1 MHDFTAHCL
10 DKNPNARLSPAE
22 LLKHPFLER
31 ARDNIYMAHRLLG
44 AAPQQQLRS
53 TRSFAVFSDGTPR
66 ASEVR
71 ASTVMADTG
80 VRGIIGPTLPPIVK
94 HHTST
99 QWCLHE
105 SEERVA
111 RRLAAA

>member
-31 ARDNIYMAHRLLG
+31 ARDNVYMAHRLLG

-71 ASTVMADTG
+71 ASTVMAVTG
-80 VRGIIGPTLPPIVK
+80 VRGIIRPTLSLCK
-94 HHTST
+94 AS
-99 QWCLHE
+99 HE
-105 SEERVA
+105 HSVA
-111 RRLAAA
+111 LA